1 MPDTHVVTNQVPPL
15 VDHNPAASPVLVEA
29 LIDQPLMR
37 NVLADLAV
45 EAETAT
51 IVAMRMAG
59 ATDGVVRGDE
69 CEALLRRI
77 GLAARSPADRHLG
90 RVRQCQRAGHLAR
103 HGNSAGLRRGALR
116 RTG

>member
-1 MPDTHVVTNQVPPL
+1 VRTNLNKASLATNQVPPL

-69 CEALLRRI
+69 CEA
-77 GLAARSPADRHLG
+77 ARPP
-90 RVRQCQRAGHLAR
+90 LAR
-103 HGNSAGLRRGALR
+103 RLA
-116 RTG
+116 